1 MQKHWNEEA
10 GPHGVHETAP
20 LHLLL
25 SQIQMGQVLSKIRL
39 DPVAIAEA
47 ITQSRN
53 AHPGASE

>member
-1 MQKHWNEEA
+1 MKRQV
-10 GPHGVHETAP
+10 PHGVHETAP